1 MKITQKDVAYV
12 ANLANL
18 DLTDAERLR
27 MEKDLNR
34 ILEYV
39 DQLAEVDTDKVL
51 PMAQVSQIGTGQTGI
66 FDPLRADEPRECLSH
81 EAAMASAPQSDG
93 TFFRVPKVIER

>member
-1 MKITQKDVAYV
+1 
-12 ANLANL
+12 
-18 DLTDAERLR
+18 
-27 MEKDLNR
+27 
-34 ILEYV
+34 
-39 DQLAEVDTDKVL
+39 L

>member
-39 DQLAEVDTDKVL
+39 DQLAEVNTDNVL
-51 PMAQVSQIGTGQTGI
+51 PMSQVSQIRTGQTGI
-66 FDPLRADEPRECLSH
+66 FDPWPFPTIPGVRRNRVRGRSNRE
-81 EAAMASAPQSDG
+81 
-93 TFFRVPKVIER
+93 